1 MTRDKEVVI
10 TISQVIS
17 LTDLIL
23 GLALGVV
30 HGVALLVVHRLAGV
44 LVLGPEVT
52 VLVRENYRE
61 EEFKVEFDLFNPIDT
76 RPPASSQPG
85 LAFSWK

>member
-44 LVLGPEVT
+44 LVLGPEVA

-61 EEFKVEFDLFNPIDT
+61 EEFKVEFDLFTYVFNEDILRTQDPW
-76 RPPASSQPG
+76 RPVSP
-85 LAFSWK
+85 